1 MNTHSKLASTAF
13 GLVSLLTLSQANAEL
28 IQARWTSACS
38 DDVFFTL
45 DLQPVPYLEPLF
57 VYTLNGMVTI
67 PASTPSGFARY
78 PIQGGV
84 TYDILATP
92 VPQFRVSLFYSN
104 AATGASFAYAAN
116 LIPPSLR
123 GTGSLLI
130 TSGRGIGSCGG
141 QLEVVAPE
149 TME

>member
-1 MNTHSKLASTAF
+1 MNTCSKFVSTAF
-13 GLVSLLTLSQANAEL
+13 GLVSLLTLSQANAE
-28 IQARWTSACS
+28 IIAARWTSACS

-78 PIQGGV
+78 PVQGGV

-92 VPQFRVSLFYSN
+92 VPRFRVSLFYSS
-104 AATGASFAYAAN
+104 AIGISFAYAAN
-116 LIPPSLR
+116 LTPPSLR

-130 TSGRGIGSCGG
+130 TSDRGIGSCGG